1 MAPKEAVIDVVSDEM
16 ATARELEFAGDSDGE
31 LVSVAEYD
39 DELTAMWSD
48 LDEVSNAIPPKLPTR
63 PWHFKVD
70 AFLYRLERIKAAKCT
85 DVFDVANCRKH
96 YKLLKDEGT
105 KLLREV
111 DEVHDEVHDDLSQE
125 TLIMGEEPAP
135 KASIAAST
143 SSARAGED
151 FPNPQ
156 VVKKRPASN
165 QLGPP
170 TQTSTDEPSRL
181 TRTRSR
187 RHHDPVFEL

>member
-1 MAPKEAVIDVVSDEM
+1 M
-16 ATARELEFAGDSDGE
+16 EFAGDSDGE

-39 DELTAMWSD
+39 DELTVMWSD
-48 LDEVSNAIPPKLPTR
+48 LHEISNAVPPKLPTR

-70 AFLYRLERIKAAKCT
+70 AFLYRLESIKAGKCT

-135 KASIAAST
+135 KASSAASS

-170 TQTSTDEPSRL
+170 TQTSTDEPSRPTK
-181 TRTRSR
+181 TRCLM
-187 RHHDPVFEL
+187 HHGPVAEL